1 MSEIATFNAHPTV
14 AVRAESPLAFSRV
27 TVATLASA
35 QGAGVCI
42 RERALLGHLILRGK
56 ADDAGFRAGVESA
69 LGVSLPLKMG
79 PVSRDDGRGVSVQ
92 WMSPDEWLV
101 VVPQGEDHAT
111 EQRLRQALTGHYAVM
126 QVSGAQTML
135 ELSGP
140 NALDVLKKSAGYDF
154 HPRNFPV
161 GKGIS
166 TTLMFNGNSQSG
178 GELTKSYGFYGQL
191 TFTPANSKATFAGSF
206 GASCLADDGNNFK
219 TENSLVSGGIY
230 YQATKSLKLVGEGDY
245 MWSKD
250 KEGSGKNK
258 AFTGAFGLM
267 LFY

>member
-1 MSEIATFNAHPTV
+1 MSEFAIFDAHPT
-14 AVRAESPLAFSRV
+14 AAFRAESPLSICRI
-27 TVATLASA
+27 TVATQPAA
-35 QGAGVCI
+35 QGAGVVL
-42 RERALLGHLILRGK
+42 RECAFLGHLILRGNA
-56 ADDAGFRAGVESA
+56 ADEAFRAGVEVA
-69 LGVSLPLKMG
+69 LGVPLPLKVG
-79 PVSRDDGRGVSVQ
+79 PVSRDDVRGVSVQ

-166 TTLMFNGNSQSG
+166 TTLA
-178 GELTKSYGFYGQL
+178 KS
-191 TFTPANSKATFAGSF
+191 TA
-206 GASCLADDGNNFK
+206 
-219 TENSLVSGGIY
+219 VVRR
-230 YQATKSLKLVGEGDY
+230 VGEAQWELIIRRSFADY
-245 MWSKD
+245 LYRWLLDAS
-250 KEGSGKNK
+250 EEYGVFV
-258 AFTGAFGLM
+258 AR
-267 LFY
+267 